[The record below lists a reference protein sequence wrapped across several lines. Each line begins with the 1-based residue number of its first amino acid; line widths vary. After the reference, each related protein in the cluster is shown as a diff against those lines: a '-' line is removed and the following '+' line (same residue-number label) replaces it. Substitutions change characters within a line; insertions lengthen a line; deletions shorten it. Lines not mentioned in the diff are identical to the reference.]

1 VLLSPNGSGTTE
13 HCVIV
18 LNDIYIDVMDYI
30 IPASCTE
37 TEFRAMWAEFEW
49 ENKVGGWIPANG
61 SRAKCV
67 AMALDWVAPAL
78 LSGLNWGFGPTQSI

>member
-1 VLLSPNGSGTTE
+1 MFSGTTE

-30 IPASCTE
+30 TPAACTE

-49 ENKVGGWIPANG
+49 ENKVY
-61 SRAKCV
+61 S
-67 AMALDWVAPAL
+67 
-78 LSGLNWGFGPTQSI
+78 